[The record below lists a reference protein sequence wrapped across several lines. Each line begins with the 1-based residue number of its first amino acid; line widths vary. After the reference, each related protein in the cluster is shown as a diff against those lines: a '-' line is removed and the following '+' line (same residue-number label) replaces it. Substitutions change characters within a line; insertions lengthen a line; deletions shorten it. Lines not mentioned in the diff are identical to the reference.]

1 MTPAFERKLSARET
15 GHRSVGFK
23 PVPFA
28 IRAYIL
34 GPILSWS

>member
-1 MTPAFERKLSARET
+1 MVPAFERKFSARET

-28 IRAYIL
+28 IRASIL
-34 GPILSWS
+34 GPISS